1 MMTPFNL
8 IQSLRSWFFARD
20 GDIVLTSGRKL
31 AVTSANIEITG
42 GNLVITTGNITITGT
57 VDGID
62 ISSHAADVDAHH
74 AQAHTVASHSDTTGT
89 GSELN
94 TLTDGSDASSLH
106 DHDGRYFQESEFS
119 SSPGATSKPLE
130 SNSSGYIVL
139 TNLLANNNVKAGVGI
154 VVGDTGATAATGT
167 ILAKEISTP
176 GTPTSG
182 YGYVYFDTASR
193 LTAKNDSGTVA
204 NFYPTSAFSANP
216 GAASAPLISDSNGDI
231 TLKTIT
237 SSDAGVSFDAAGSVL
252 IASAGVLRMSERS
265 TPGTPPS
272 GNMYI
277 YPKTDGR
284 LYYKND
290 GGTEYGPL

>member
-20 GDIVLTSGRKL
+20 GDIVLQDGRAIKISN
-31 AVTSANIEITG
+31 ADITITTGGIVITG
-42 GNLVITTGNITITGT
+42 GTVTIGGAAVSVAGHVHTHASTTSQTT
-57 VDGID
+57 DD
-62 ISSHAADVDAHH
+62 HHPQSHN
-74 AQAHTVASHSDTTGT
+74 VASHSDTSATGT
-89 GSELN
+89 ELN
-94 TLTDGSDASSLH
+94 TLTDGSDAAALH
-106 DHDGRYFQESEFS
+106 IHDARYFQESEFVS
-119 SSPGATSKPLE
+119 TATSGAPLEADSNGGLAVERLGVNTAIPGADGVLDIGGYIQLDEISAPSTP
-130 SNSSGYIVL
+130 SSG
-139 TNLLANNNVKAGVGI
+139 NGI
-154 VVGDTGATAATGT
+154 
-167 ILAKEISTP
+167 I
-176 GTPTSG
+176 
-182 YGYVYFDTASR
+182 YFDTASQ
-193 LTAKNDSGTVA
+193 LTTKNDSGTVA

-237 SSDAGVSFDAAGSVL
+237 SSDAGVSFDAAGSVY
-252 IASAGVLRMSERS
+252 IASAGVLRMGERS